1 VSLAPAAD
9 TGGFALLPVGVVRH
23 EGPGGNATRKPARIE
38 LSAAYRDGLLELGR
52 FSHVIV
58 VWWAADCDTPADRST
73 LRVHPRPAP
82 QYLMGVF
89 ATRSPA
95 RPNPVA
101 LSVCRLVAVDEDAGV
116 VRVAAIDA
124 DDGSPV
130 VDLKP
135 YIPSSD
141 RVRTA
146 RMPEWFPPEPRW
158 ACEPP
163 RKTTD

>member
-1 VSLAPAAD
+1 MPRTKNTAA
-9 TGGFALLPVGVVRH
+9 GFTIVPIGIVRH
-23 EGPGGNATRKPARIE
+23 EGPTLDARRHRARVE
-38 LSAAYRDGLLELGR
+38 LSAEYRDGLLELER
-52 FSHVIV
+52 FSHVV
-58 VWWAADCDTPADRST
+58 VLWWAAGCDTPADRST

-82 QYLMGVF
+82 EHLMGVF

-101 LSVCRLVAVDEDAGV
+101 LSVCRLAAVNEETGI

-130 VDLKP
+130 LDLKP
-135 YIPSSD
+135 YIPSQD
-141 RVRTA
+141 RVRTP
-146 RMPEWFPPEPRW
+146 RIPEWFPRESRW

-163 RKTTD
+163 RTTAD

>member
-1 VSLAPAAD
+1 LAPEAD
-9 TGGFALLPVGVVRH
+9 SGGFALVPIGVVRH
-23 EGPGGNATRKPARIE
+23 EDPAAGKRRHPARIE
-38 LSAAYRDGLLELGR
+38 LSAEYRDGLLELGK

-82 QYLMGVF
+82 EYLMGVF

-101 LSVCRLVAVDEDAGV
+101 LSVCRLVAVDEGAGI

-130 VDLKP
+130 LDLKP
-135 YIPSSD
+135 YIPSQD
-141 RVRTA
+141 RVRTP
-146 RMPEWFPPEPRW
+146 RMPEWFPREPRW
-158 ACEPP
+158 ACEQS